1 MSSGG
6 NYNRRW
12 SLLFLI
18 VKNGNATLEDKIT
31 LEQGVFVPPEPK
43 HIPRQVGLALPKG
56 AEVLDWIEKED
67 QGLYDDLVVYLK
79 RFCYLDD
86 MQLSLAA
93 HYAFITYLHDHPAIS
108 YCPYLLFY
116 AVPERGK
123 SRAGKALSY
132 TCFRGLHS
140 VDMREPIIFRFAQN
154 LHGTLFLDLL
164 DVWKKAQ
171 KNGCEDILLTRF
183 EKGVQCGRVLY
194 PEKGAFRDTEYYD
207 IYGPTIIATN
217 EPLHNILGTRCPP
230 ITMPNHPGNYENP
243 KPEYALELKARL
255 TAWRAKY
262 LYRDLPEITPLNGL
276 MEDFGTSASRSSKLP
291 G

>member
-1 MSSGG
+1 
-6 NYNRRW
+6 
-12 SLLFLI
+12 
-18 VKNGNATLEDKIT
+18 
-31 LEQGVFVPPEPK
+31 
-43 HIPRQVGLALPKG
+43 
-56 AEVLDWIEKED
+56 
-67 QGLYDDLVVYLK
+67 
-79 RFCYLDD
+79 
-86 MQLSLAA
+86 
-93 HYAFITYLHDHPAIS
+93 
-108 YCPYLLFY
+108 
-116 AVPERGK
+116 
-123 SRAGKALSY
+123 
-132 TCFRGLHS
+132 
-140 VDMREPIIFRFAQN
+140 MREPIIFRFAQN

-262 LYRDLPEITPLNGL
+262 LYRDLPEIAPIERIDGRLWDISKPLFQIARLINPDNEILLEISVLAIAGDKSAEREGRPRGGSWRSYMLLARKTALAGLGNGR
-276 MEDFGTSASRSSKLP
+276 SRRVKLRKNSMRE
-291 G
+291 GHRSDMFRHHGSG